1 LLVDFDRQQYNNDHK
16 ETRRHVSLDGM
27 DYEGELFTSAEDTEW
42 ELLRREDTARLMEA
56 MEALS
61 PSQRELLLK
70 VYFEDQRIVDIAR
83 AEGVTKQSV
92 HERTYDK
99 KTGDIRTEGCHPTY
113 KDYRG
118 LYPALRQGKPVLLIG
133 LSGTGKGAW
142 IHQQHE
148 PERELLGQCADGEL
162 LGEVKTGMVKRTA
175 FPHPGGSQERGI

>member
-1 LLVDFDRQQYNNDHK
+1 MKIRYEFVNGEVSEIEVDEGLGELLVDFDRQQYNNDHK

-27 DYEGELFTSAEDTEW
+27 DYEGELFTSAEDTER

-92 HERTYDK
+92 HERLK
-99 KTGDIRTEGCHPTY
+99 RAIHNLKNF
-113 KDYRG
+113 
-118 LYPALRQGKPVLLIG
+118 LR
-133 LSGTGKGAW
+133 
-142 IHQQHE
+142 
-148 PERELLGQCADGEL
+148 
-162 LGEVKTGMVKRTA
+162 
-175 FPHPGGSQERGI
+175 